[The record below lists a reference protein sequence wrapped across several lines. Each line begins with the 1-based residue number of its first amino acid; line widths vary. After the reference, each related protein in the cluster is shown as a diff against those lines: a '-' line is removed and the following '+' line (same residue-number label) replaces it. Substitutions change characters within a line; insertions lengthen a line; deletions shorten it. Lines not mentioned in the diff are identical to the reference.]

1 MNIGTMQQI
10 MDDMK
15 SGVMDFTK
23 DGECS
28 QCGQCCSNMLPMS
41 KKECLR
47 IADYIRRKHIGE
59 CVHRPPTASPT
70 EDYTCPFRDNARKI
84 CTIYEVRPA
93 ICRDFRCDKPRKD
106 IQANKDMYH
115 GKYAVVFMR
124 ETFFPKGECE

>member
-1 MNIGTMQQI
+1 MNIGTIEQI
-10 MDDMK
+10 MADMK

-28 QCGQCCSNMLPMS
+28 QCGKCCSDMLPMS

-47 IADYIRRKHIGE
+47 IAEYIHRKHIKE
-59 CVHRPPTASPT
+59 CVNIPPTAEPVK
-70 EDYTCPFRDNARKI
+70 DFTCPFRDNARRI

-93 ICRDFRCDKPRKD
+93 ICRDFRCDKPRKE
-106 IQANKDMYH
+106 IRANKDMYH

-124 ETFFPKGECE
+124 ETFFPKEE